1 MAVARSC
8 NAETLKVVLGCAG
21 ETTNQT
27 LTEMMCNAA
36 KNSDYGPWVMK
47 LLLDRIG
54 TIKITQEVL
63 VAAVNNNMTGNTL
76 MKVLLGENREVELI
90 KEVLEL
96 AIRVLDVN
104 ETMPFLLERVKA
116 IGITEEFLE
125 AGVRN
130 CRFSD
135 ELLKLLMNI
144 DQDIEVLDRVV
155 TLAVANSVTG
165 IETL

>member
-1 MAVARSC
+1 
-8 NAETLKVVLGCAG
+8 
-21 ETTNQT
+21 
-27 LTEMMCNAA
+27 
-36 KNSDYGPWVMK
+36 MK

-63 VAAVNNNMTGNTL
+63 VAAVNNNTTGNIL
-76 MKVLLGENREVELI
+76 MKVLLVENREVELI

-96 AIRVLDVN
+96 AIRFLDVN
-104 ETMPFLLERVKA
+104 ETTPFLLERVKA

-125 AGVRN
+125 AAVRN
-130 CRFSD
+130 SRFND